1 MTTKANTTI
10 KTELAVLGSGLTG
23 FAAALFATNRGIS
36 TVLAGQSKAIGFASG
51 LMDLLG
57 VHPCQAAWNDPW
69 AGMAQLR
76 QDIPGHPYGKVENKA
91 IRQSFQEVHDF
102 LNDQG
107 LAYRKDDACKNV
119 NTITSLGSI
128 KKSYMVPEGMWHGI
142 VALEKKPSALLVDFA
157 GLKIY
162 SAKQIAS
169 ALSTQWPGLRAER
182 IEFPGTEHLEELH
195 GEHLARS
202 LDLSANRIKL
212 AERVKPLVKDAEC
225 IGFPAVLGMYRSKE
239 AIEELEALLGL
250 PVFEI
255 PTPPVSVP
263 GVRLKE
269 TLSMGL
275 EKRDLFQFLPQ
286 EITGVTQLP
295 GGQGYSINIGSG
307 ETERTVE
314 AKAIILATGRF
325 LGKGL
330 TAERIGIKESLLDL
344 PVYQPQDRKMWHKQ
358 DLFDPQGHP
367 VNQAGIET
375 DAMFRPVNGSSEP
388 VMENLFCAGSILA
401 HSDWTRTKS
410 GAGVAIATALAA
422 VNAFK
427 NLTA

>member
-1 MTTKANTTI
+1 MTTKTNTTI

-23 FAAALFATNRGIS
+23 FAAALFATNRGIP

-57 VHPCQAAWNDPW
+57 VHPGQASWDDPW
-69 AGMAQLR
+69 AGMEQLR
-76 QDIPGHPYGKVENKA
+76 IDIPGHPYARIENKT

-107 LAYRKDDACKNV
+107 LAYRKDDSCKNV
-119 NTITSLGSI
+119 NTITSLGSM

-142 VALEKKPSALLVDFA
+142 VAFEKKPPALLVDFA

-169 ALSTQWPGLRAER
+169 SLSEQWPGLRAER

-202 LDLSANRIKL
+202 LDLSANRVKL
-212 AERVKPLVKDAEC
+212 AERVKPLIKDAEC

-239 AIEELEALLGL
+239 TIEELEELLGL

-275 EKRDLFQFLPQ
+275 EKRDLLQELPL
-286 EITGVTQLP
+286 EITGITPVP
-295 GGQGYSINIGSG
+295 GEGFRITLGTG
-307 ETERTVE
+307 ETEKTVE
-314 AKAIILATGRF
+314 AKAVILATGRF

-330 TAERIGIKESLLDL
+330 TAERTGIRESLLDL
-344 PVYQPQDRKMWHKQ
+344 PVHQPQDRKMWHKK

-375 DAMFRPVNGSSEP
+375 DSMFRPVNGASEP
-388 VMENLFCAGSILA
+388 VLENLFCAGSILA
-401 HSDWTRTKS
+401 HSDWTRLKS

-422 VNAFK
+422 VNAFEK
-427 NLTA
+427 TTA